1 MRQQNQVFSQS
12 PRDIASC
19 VSGDQ
24 NMHFKKYILKIDVVD
39 MTLTLDPHFVQRSCL
54 FFSESWEKVDLYGS
68 CAICVNNNT
77 PLVPSTQFKPLVA
90 QLNKLTS

>member
-1 MRQQNQVFSQS
+1 MFSQS

-54 FFSESWEKVDLYGS
+54 FLVSREKRLIDM
-68 CAICVNNNT
+68 A
-77 PLVPSTQFKPLVA
+77 LVLSV
-90 QLNKLTS
+90 